1 MLTSSVKYVV
11 LMVVVA
17 LVSCHSVVLNG
28 SATIGNGGGYQQLS
42 VEDQLMLLDW
52 ACEEDMFSLEV
63 VKDGWERE
71 YVIHAQFSNEVLVLG
86 DYSESQAI
94 SAFVDLTM
102 QWKHMGTMERCEV
115 MVNWQ
120 RM

>member
-1 MLTSSVKYVV
+1 MLTSSVKYAV

-17 LVSCHSVVLNG
+17 LISCHSVVLNG
-28 SATIGNGGGYQQLS
+28 SATGSGPQQLS

-52 ACEEDMFSLEV
+52 ACEEDMFSLEI
-63 VKDGWERE
+63 VKEGWERE
-71 YVIHAQFSNEVLVLG
+71 YVIHAKFSNEVLVLG

-94 SAFVDLTM
+94 GAYVDLTV
-102 QWKHMGTMERCEV
+102 QWEHMGTMERCEV